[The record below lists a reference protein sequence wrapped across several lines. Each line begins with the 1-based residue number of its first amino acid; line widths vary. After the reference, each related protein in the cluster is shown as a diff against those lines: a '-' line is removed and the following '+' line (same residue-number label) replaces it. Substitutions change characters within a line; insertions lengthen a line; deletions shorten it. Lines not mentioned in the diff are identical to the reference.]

1 MFNNNNLYGGFPPPY
16 MQQPQYM
23 PQNPESSYKALNS
36 QPNIQYTP
44 QQINAL
50 NGLQG
55 KMVDSVEVVKA
66 MEFPL
71 DGSISYF
78 PLTDGSAILT
88 KQLQNDGTSKITMYK
103 VAEMDKNKVNK
114 ILYVTKEELDELL
127 KQEPKDVK
135 DLKEEVKALKRQI
148 RDLMDDIKEYKRK
161 E

>member
-1 MFNNNNLYGGFPPPY
+1 MFNNNMMGGYPPPY
-16 MQQPQYM
+16 MQQPRYV
-23 PQNPESSYKALNS
+23 PQAPESPYNQLSQ

-44 QQINAL
+44 MQQNIP

-55 KMVDSVEVVKA
+55 KMVDSIDVVKA

-88 KQLQNDGTSKITMYK
+88 KQLQADGSSKIVMYK
-103 VAEMDKNKVNK
+103 AVEMDKTKTEKVN
-114 ILYVTKEELDELL
+114 YVTKEELKEITS
-127 KQEPKDVK
+127 KEPEGMKEV
-135 DLKEEVKALKRQI
+135 KEEIKNLKRQI
-148 RDLMDDIKEYKRK
+148 RDLSDDIKDYKRK